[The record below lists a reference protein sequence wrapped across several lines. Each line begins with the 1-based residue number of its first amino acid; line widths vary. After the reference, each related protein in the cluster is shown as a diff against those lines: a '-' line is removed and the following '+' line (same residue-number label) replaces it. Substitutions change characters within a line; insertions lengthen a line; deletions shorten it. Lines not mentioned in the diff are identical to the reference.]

1 MEFFLKTLVIEQKS
15 TLILSIHEINFRL
28 EFNDNSNLKYFIG
41 LNNRENQCHVLLTVS
56 NLITC
61 NLKIIG
67 TYLPILNLEDKFV
80 VSNYVR

>member
-1 MEFFLKTLVIEQKS
+1 MEFFLKTLVIKQKS

-56 NLITC
+56 TLITC